1 MDNKKRFEG
10 IQQREVDYENCGLR
24 VLDEEQRTIELSF
37 SSETPVMRFGAYEVL
52 SHKRDA
58 VILERI
64 NKTGCLLFNHNRDKI
79 LGKILKAE
87 IKNKRGIAT
96 VQFDDDEESI
106 KFFEKVKNGSLRN
119 TSVGYIVHEM
129 ERKQTGRG
137 ESSKVIYTAT
147 SWEPIEISL
156 VSVPADITVGI
167 GRSMQ
172 RLDKPSSLKLKKY
185 QLIINENLLR
195 RM

>member
-10 IQQREVDYENCGLR
+10 IQQREVDFENCGLR
-24 VLDEEQRTIELSF
+24 VLDDEKRTVELSF

-58 VILERI
+58 VILERL

-79 LGKILKAE
+79 LGRILKAE
-87 IKNKRGIAT
+87 IKNKRGIAN
-96 VQFDDDEESI
+96 VQFDDDEESVR
-106 KFFEKVKNGSLRN
+106 FFEKVKNGSLRN

-137 ESSKVIYTAT
+137 ESAKVIYTAT

-156 VSVPADITVGI
+156 VSVPADITVGV

-172 RLDKPSSLKLKKY
+172 KLDKSSSLKLKKY
-185 QLIINENLLR
+185 QLKINENLLR

>member
-24 VLDEEQRTIELSF
+24 VLDEEQRTVELSF

-58 VILERI
+58 VILERL

-106 KFFEKVKNGSLRN
+106 RFFEKVKNGSLRN

-137 ESSKVIYTAT
+137 ESAKVIYTAT

-156 VSVPADITVGI
+156 VSVPADITVGV

-172 RLDKPSSLKLKKY
+172 RLDKSSSLKLKKY
-185 QLIINENLLR
+185 QLKINENLLR

>member
-24 VLDEEQRTIELSF
+24 VLDEEQRTVELSF

-58 VILERI
+58 VILERL

-87 IKNKRGIAT
+87 IKNKLGIAT

-106 KFFEKVKNGSLRN
+106 RFFEKVKNGSLRN

-137 ESSKVIYTAT
+137 ESAKVIYTAT

-156 VSVPADITVGI
+156 VSVPADITVGV

-172 RLDKPSSLKLKKY
+172 RLDKSSSLKLKKY
-185 QLIINENLLR
+185 QLKINENLLR